1 MRLNRDVIIEKILA
15 HQSSFMQL
23 LDHIDMHGISLEFPE
38 ALFLSLYRNHICL
51 DKDANTQD
59 ILSMSSLLTN
69 GIFISHDKNT
79 GMVSIEPAIVNLLRF
94 LDVKRAKK
102 LSRVDFE
109 NLRKRVFTTCS
120 DIKNADVDSSDFED
134 HRQSLNS
141 LLIDIHGIIRLNCEG
156 LEAQVASISATFSDY
171 INQSENINVFELY
184 DKVMALN
191 GRYVLPCN
199 EFMDP
204 VMEIKQSL
212 SFTQSVIQVINY
224 LKDECQL
231 IKEANAVSYRLSAI
245 SSFYKDISQL
255 VEKLKQYATRLA
267 GERATFMAIDEAYN
281 SLLESLTP
289 LRHGKKKS
297 YSLTPDMPVFETYT
311 CFDGLAKHKSRFSAL
326 LNWDEQKTDKRFK
339 EYLLMIERTESI
351 IHKTPLIPLQYIQ
364 DKNET
369 RQFEIAMFMMQHS
382 LPNTIDDI
390 YQYVHELLSTE
401 IDDYW
406 LGDALTGIQ
415 EITLA
420 VDDSKMRVSRQAK
433 QINDGQYYLN
443 YQPVSFKE
451 NINV

>member
-1 MRLNRDVIIEKILA
+1 MLPVLGRFSMRLNRDVIIEKILA

-23 LDHIDMHGISLEFPE
+23 LDHIDLHGISLEFPE
-38 ALFLSLYRNHICL
+38 ALFLSLYRNNICL

-94 LDVKRAKK
+94 LDIKRAKK

-120 DIKNADVDSSDFED
+120 DIKNTDVDSTDFED

-191 GRYVLPCN
+191 ERYVLPCN

-212 SFTQSVIQVINY
+212 SFTQSVLQVINY

-255 VEKLKQYATRLA
+255 VEKLKQYAT
-267 GERATFMAIDEAYN
+267 
-281 SLLESLTP
+281 
-289 LRHGKKKS
+289 
-297 YSLTPDMPVFETYT
+297 T
-311 CFDGLAKHKSRFSAL
+311 C
-326 LNWDEQKTDKRFK
+326 W
-339 EYLLMIERTESI
+339 
-351 IHKTPLIPLQYIQ
+351 
-364 DKNET
+364 
-369 RQFEIAMFMMQHS
+369 
-382 LPNTIDDI
+382 
-390 YQYVHELLSTE
+390 
-401 IDDYW
+401 
-406 LGDALTGIQ
+406 
-415 EITLA
+415 
-420 VDDSKMRVSRQAK
+420 
-433 QINDGQYYLN
+433 
-443 YQPVSFKE
+443 
-451 NINV
+451 